1 MKRISTMVMLL
12 CIVVLSANAQLLWKV
27 SGKNLPKASYVL
39 GTHHL
44 APLSVLDSIAGF
56 KQAMTEV
63 EQVYGEIVM
72 AEMQTPAAMQQMQQ
86 AILLPG
92 DTTLHTLYTPAQ
104 YDSLAVK
111 VKELMGADLKMMNK
125 MKPAFLTTQLGVI
138 IAMRAVPGF
147 NPQQQL
153 DGWCQAEAQKQGKK
167 VAGLETVNFQM
178 SVLFGAQSL
187 QRQAAQLLA
196 GMNHLADMEQQARNM
211 TTAYMTQDLKQLE
224 QAMNQKFGTAVDALP
239 EEEDALI
246 YRRNTKWVESMPAI
260 MHNQPTLFAVG
271 CGHLIGE
278 RGILNLLK
286 QQGYT
291 VEPVK

>member
-1 MKRISTMVMLL
+1 
-12 CIVVLSANAQLLWKV
+12 
-27 SGKNLPKASYVL
+27 
-39 GTHHL
+39 
-44 APLSVLDSIAGF
+44 
-56 KQAMTEV
+56 MTEV

-111 VKELMGADLKMMNK
+111 VKELMGMDLKMMDK
-125 MKPAFLTTQLGVI
+125 MKPAFLTTQLGVV

-167 VAGLETVNFQM
+167 VAGLETMNFQM

-196 GMNHLADMEQQARNM
+196 GMNHLTDMEQQARNM

-224 QAMNQKFGTAVDALP
+224 QTMNQKFGTAVDVLP

-246 YRRNTKWVESMPAI
+246 YHRNTKWVESMPAI

>member
-111 VKELMGADLKMMNK
+111 VKELMGADLKMMDK

-246 YRRNTKWVESMPAI
+246 YHRNKMGREYACHHAW
-260 MHNQPTLFAVG
+260 PTNAFCCRLRSSG
-271 CGHLIGE
+271 W
-278 RGILNLLK
+278 
-286 QQGYT
+286 
-291 VEPVK
+291 